1 VAPRRKP
8 RVERS
13 AGGVVVRVI
22 GGELHVLLIRDPY
35 RNWGL
40 PKGHLEP
47 GEDNRGAAVREV
59 REETGLEELLVGPE
73 VTTIDWSFRFRGR
86 RIHKF
91 CAFFLMASGS
101 GRARPE
107 RREGITDCRWV
118 RLGDALDTIS
128 YDNARDVLVQ
138 ARRILRR
145 EPSPEFM
152 KAAAGVE

>member
-1 VAPRRKP
+1 MSGRRT

-13 AGGVVVRVI
+13 AGGVVVREI

-40 PKGHLEP
+40 PKGHVEP
-47 GEDNRGAAVREV
+47 GEDDRGAAVREV
-59 REETGLEELLVGPE
+59 AEETGLDRLVVGPE
-73 VTTIDWSFRFRGR
+73 VTTIDWSFRLRGR
-86 RIHKF
+86 RIHKY
-91 CAFFLMASGS
+91 CAFFLMASAS

-107 RREGITDCRWV
+107 RSEGISACRWV

-128 YDNARDVLVQ
+128 YDNAREVLVQ

-145 EPSPEFM
+145 EPPAELM
-152 KAAAGVE
+152 KAAAGAE